1 MMPQLSFESLRRYE
15 RPWYQE
21 PTDEISLD
29 DVDDECLAPRL
40 RSCIM
45 FSSSSSVV
53 VVEEEDDDELLLDE
67 EVVELAEDNEVDEV
81 IHE

>member
-45 FSSSSSVV
+45 FSGSSVV
-53 VVEEEDDDELLLDE
+53 VVEEEEDEDDEDE
-67 EVVELAEDNEVDEV
+67 EVVELAEDNEVDEE

>member
-21 PTDEISLD
+21 PTDEISLE

-45 FSSSSSVV
+45 FSSSSVV

-67 EVVELAEDNEVDEV
+67 EVVELAEDNEVDEE